1 MNGLLQTNSY
11 LVVKTICAL
20 LVSTFLV
27 SPFSVQPVFS
37 VKAVFEHV
45 SLKKDLINQIIGKWP
60 PKSVFVD
67 LLKKYLVMN
76 AGLWSRVCVWFSIF
90 ENFFEDFCDVCERES
105 VWNRSYYKWPY
116 WLWVFPSYFYWVI
129 KNLIWSVCYYHGKL
143 ADIERWGNGERLVAY
158 GFHSWQI
165 NWYLTPR
172 REK

>member
-11 LVVKTICAL
+11 LVAKTICAL

-45 SLKKDLINQIIGKWP
+45 SLKKDQINQIIGKWP

-76 AGLWSRVCVWFSIF
+76 AGLWSSVCVWFWIF
-90 ENFFEDFCDVCERES
+90 ENFFEDFWDLRVLR
-105 VWNRSYYKWPY
+105 
-116 WLWVFPSYFYWVI
+116 SYFYLSFELRYQCFDVKFLLLSWDS
-129 KNLIWSVCYYHGKL
+129 SVYRH
-143 ADIERWGNGERLVAY
+143 A
-158 GFHSWQI
+158 
-165 NWYLTPR
+165 
-172 REK
+172 REW